1 MKSQIKS
8 ILIPTDF
15 SESSENALAVGIAI
29 AERQKADIVLLHV
42 VDRFANLQPTEV
54 FLPEIQL
61 MPDINLMIEI
71 RLKEFSESVTKKAGI
86 KVDSK
91 VLNGQPFERICR
103 LAYEENISLIVIGT
117 HGTSGLR
124 GLFMGSEAYRV
135 VKSAPC
141 PVLTVPGN
149 WNKKEF
155 KKVLFPIRL
164 IPGAL
169 DKYFYA
175 RPIIE
180 KNNSELF
187 LLGLTDMKNARNTK
201 DLMLLIKNLKRQLN
215 DDNVKFQT
223 AYCPGEDFPAEV
235 SKTTRELNIDLIILT
250 ANIDPEWKSY
260 FIGPFG
266 QQVIN
271 HAQVPVLSIKP
282 SNDQTEAVPVFRLAE
297 QWGRSIN
304 LSGTE
309 KRKGR

>member
-1 MKSQIKS
+1 M
-8 ILIPTDF
+8 
-15 SESSENALAVGIAI
+15 AVGIAI

-42 VDRFANLQPTEV
+42 VDRFANLQRTEV

-71 RLKEFSESVTKKAGI
+71 RLKEFSESVSKKTGI
-86 KVDSK
+86 KVESK

-141 PVLTVPGN
+141 PVLTVPGK

-187 LLGLTDMKNARNTK
+187 LLGLTDMKNTRNTK

-215 DDNVKFQT
+215 NDNVKFQT
-223 AYCPGEDFPAEV
+223 AYCLGEDFPAEV
-235 SKTTRELNIDLIILT
+235 SKTTRDLNIDLIILT
-250 ANIDPEWKSY
+250 ANIDPEWRSY

-282 SNDQTEAVPVFRLAE
+282 SNDQAEPVHAFRLAE

-304 LSGTE
+304 LSGKE
-309 KRKGR
+309 KRTGK